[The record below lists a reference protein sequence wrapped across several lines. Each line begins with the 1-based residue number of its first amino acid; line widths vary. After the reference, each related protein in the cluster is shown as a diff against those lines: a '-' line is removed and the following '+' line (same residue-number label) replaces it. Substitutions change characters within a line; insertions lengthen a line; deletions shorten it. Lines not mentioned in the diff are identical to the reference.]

1 VIPDPNDRPVVS
13 AEEAFKELGID
24 RTTGYRSIRDGT
36 FPVEVIRVGRLIKV
50 PTIGLLRLLRI
61 EGQEPDAS
69 LATVASPVRDDGIS
83 GSVSPDS
90 HAC

>member
-1 VIPDPNDRPVVS
+1 MIPDPNDRPVVS

-61 EGQEPDAS
+61 DGHDPDGS
-69 LATVASPVRDDGIS
+69 LARVDLPVCEDGIS
-83 GSVSPDS
+83 GSIGPDS
-90 HAC
+90 HAR